1 MKSVQNSL
9 LTVVLPVYNAQEFVR
24 PSVESILDQTYT
36 DFDFIIIDN
45 CSTDASFDI
54 LREYVEKDDRVCL
67 HRNDRNMGFVYSLNK
82 GNQLAT
88 TEYVARMDADD
99 VSTPDRLEKQIRFLL
114 ENPEIDVVTCWN
126 GQFDTDPG
134 VVWFTIKS
142 PATHEE
148 LSKLARFRDPISH
161 PACIYRRSAV
171 LAVGGYEERGTLEDW
186 LLWAKMMQE
195 GYRFA
200 CIQEVLYKFRRDEKF
215 VRRRRGFRRARLHVA
230 MQSEFRKM
238 GFISFPEYVRNVAV
252 RLTTCLLPESLTI
265 RLRNRKRL

>member
-99 VSTPDRLEKQIRFLL
+99 VCTPDRLEKQIRFLL

-134 VVWFTIKS
+134 VVWFTI
-142 PATHEE
+142 
-148 LSKLARFRDPISH
+148 
-161 PACIYRRSAV
+161 
-171 LAVGGYEERGTLEDW
+171 
-186 LLWAKMMQE
+186 
-195 GYRFA
+195 
-200 CIQEVLYKFRRDEKF
+200 
-215 VRRRRGFRRARLHVA
+215 
-230 MQSEFRKM
+230 
-238 GFISFPEYVRNVAV
+238 
-252 RLTTCLLPESLTI
+252 
-265 RLRNRKRL
+265 